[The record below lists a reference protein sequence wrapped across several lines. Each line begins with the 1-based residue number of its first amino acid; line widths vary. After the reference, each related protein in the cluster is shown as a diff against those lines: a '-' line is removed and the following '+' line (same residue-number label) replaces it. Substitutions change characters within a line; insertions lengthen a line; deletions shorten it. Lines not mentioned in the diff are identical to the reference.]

1 MSSCNA
7 GDLGFISG
15 LGRSPGGGHGNPLQY
30 SSLENPHGQRILAG
44 YSPCGHKVGHNWAAK
59 HTHTQKI
66 HLTLLFQKR
75 LIQSCLTLCSSLGCS
90 MPGFPVHHHLL
101 ELAQTHVYWVSDDI
115 QPSHPLSPPF
125 VYHFKSSLKSVC
137 WYFVSDFCFY
147 AYTWV
152 WLIIIYNAPLV
163 QFWQ

>member
-7 GDLGFISG
+7 VVLGFISG

-115 QPSHPLSPPF
+115 QPSHPLAPF
-125 VYHFKSSLKSVC
+125 CLPFQIFPEISLLV
-137 WYFVSDFCFY
+137 FCFGFLLLCLY
-147 AYTWV
+147 LS
-152 WLIIIYNAPLV
+152 LINNYI
-163 QFWQ
+163 